1 VYNIKDGRNANI
13 VKYCATLREYGIF
26 TDMIRENRK
35 TMPLEEAIRKAVAD
49 SIDRNVL
56 KTFLLKHKQ
65 EIETMLL
72 TDWDWNVALDV
83 SKEEGFE
90 MGWDKGMEKGEVVA
104 AEKIARAMKEEG
116 ADINFIAK
124 VTNLPIDTI
133 QRL

>member
-1 VYNIKDGRNANI
+1 
-13 VKYCATLREYGIF
+13 
-26 TDMIRENRK
+26 MS
-35 TMPLEEAIRKAVAD
+35 LEEAIRKAVED

-90 MGWDKGMEKGEVVA
+90 MGEKKGFEKGLEEA
-104 AEKIARAMKEEG
+104 RREDARAMREEG
-116 ADINFIAK
+116 IDVNTISRITGFS
-124 VTNLPIDTI
+124 VDTI
-133 QRL
+133 INL